1 MPVWDE
7 RRSDFELR
15 FPLLL
20 SKIGTRQRQLF
31 RLRRAQG
38 HLEGR
43 IDPRPEGPI
52 GQEVELQQ
60 RPEVRQAPGPC
71 GCELPVPPTVSGRPV
86 NQFDFS

>member
-1 MPVWDE
+1 MPVLDK

-43 IDPRPEGPI
+43 IDPRPEVPI
-52 GQEVELQQ
+52 GQEVEPQQ
-60 RPEVRQAPGPC
+60 RPEVRQAPGPR
-71 GCELPVPPTVSGRPV
+71 GFELQKPQQQR
-86 NQFDFS
+86 QLHKQQD